1 MPNPENVKGKA
12 WKKGQS
18 GNPNGRPKKLPQI
31 EKLLAEVLGEKADN
45 GPSGIK
51 QILTALK
58 RKAAKGDTRAAE
70 LILDRAYGK
79 AKQKVEVDIPN
90 EVKFVI
96 RSKKPRSNDQADG
109 GNT

>member
-1 MPNPENVKGKA
+1 MAGYDNIKGKGF
-12 WKKGQS
+12 KKGES
-18 GNPNGRPKKLPQI
+18 GNPKGRPRKLPQI
-31 EKLLAEVLGEKADN
+31 EKLLAEVLGEQDEY

-79 AKQKVEVDIPN
+79 AKQPIDLDVPN
-90 EVKFVI
+90 GIKFI
-96 RSKKPRSNDQADG
+96 IQPKNKKPDG
-109 GNT
+109 GND